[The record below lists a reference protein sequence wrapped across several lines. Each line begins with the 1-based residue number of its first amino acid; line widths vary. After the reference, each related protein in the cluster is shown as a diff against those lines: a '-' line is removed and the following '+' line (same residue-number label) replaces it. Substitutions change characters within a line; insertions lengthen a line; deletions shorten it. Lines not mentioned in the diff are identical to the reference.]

1 MVDRYSKYP
10 DGYRGKD
17 GEGVA
22 VMPGSGYGLVR
33 DKNPNVERLQYW
45 RREAVFARA
54 LALGFLEIEDARAC
68 DAKIDRLDARLFP
81 VGDVRP

>member
-1 MVDRYSKYP
+1 
-10 DGYRGKD
+10 
-17 GEGVA
+17 
-22 VMPGSGYGLVR
+22 MPGSGYGLVR

-45 RREAVFARA
+45 RREAVFAP
-54 LALGFLEIEDARAC
+54 LGFLEIEDARAC